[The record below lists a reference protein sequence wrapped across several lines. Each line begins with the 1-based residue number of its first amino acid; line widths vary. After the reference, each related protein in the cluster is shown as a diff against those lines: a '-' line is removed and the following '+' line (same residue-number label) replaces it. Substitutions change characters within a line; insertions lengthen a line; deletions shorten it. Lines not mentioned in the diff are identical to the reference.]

1 MKSIPTS
8 TVPDTIPMANATA
21 TTSAS
26 HNRRCGGCRCVAYLI
41 IFPIVM
47 AMLMEFLFGVWFMHQ
62 RQGLWPLTDVTH
74 NNMNVGTIPYTRT
87 GRFEILERVPHD
99 TNAFTQ
105 GLVMI
110 QDATPPNDETT
121 VRQHL
126 YEGTGMYGASQLRRV
141 DIQTGKVLAFHS
153 LEKAY
158 FGEGIAHYR
167 DDDHRLHIIQ
177 LTWKKQRAFE
187 YIFDTD
193 NVPQLQQ
200 QLQQQRRDQLLVA
213 DGYKA
218 SWKYQ
223 TTTNEGW
230 GITYSPSQHVW
241 YVSDG
246 SEYIHVWNVDT
257 KEEIRKFAVTYQH
270 ASGNHEKIDHT
281 RTAIQMINELE
292 YDPVTDTILANVWRE
307 NIIIRIDPQT
317 GFVTTMYDLND
328 LLPNRDR
335 TWQTDVLN
343 GIALTY
349 DATVQNKVAIT
360 TKHLNEIWVTG
371 KYWPYMFR
379 IRLIDSV
386 GIEIDNR
393 DKTCSI

>member
-1 MKSIPTS
+1 
-8 TVPDTIPMANATA
+8 MADATA
-21 TTSAS
+21 TTCATP
-26 HNRRCGGCRCVAYLI
+26 NRRCGGCRCVAYLI
-41 IFPIVM
+41 IIPIGT
-47 AMLMEFLFGVWFMHQ
+47 AMLMEFLFGVWFMQQ
-62 RQGLWPLTDVTH
+62 RQGLWPPLTDGTTH
-74 NNMNVGTIPYTRT
+74 TNNMHVGTIPYTRT
-87 GRFEILERVPHD
+87 GRYEILERVPHD

-110 QDATPPNDETT
+110 QDATPMNENDETT
-121 VRQHL
+121 PVRQHL

-141 DIQTGKVLAFHS
+141 DIQTGKVLAFYP

-167 DDDHRLHIIQ
+167 DKDHRLHIIQ

-187 YIFDTD
+187 YIFHTDTAS
-193 NVPQLQQ
+193 PPP
-200 QLQQQRRDQLLVA
+200 QQQRRDQLLVA
-213 DGYKA
+213 DDYMA

-257 KEEIRKFAVTYQH
+257 KQEIRKFAVTYQH
-270 ASGNHEKIDHT
+270 ANGNNEKIHHT

-317 GFVTTMYDLND
+317 GFVITMYDLND

-335 TWQTDVLN
+335 TWHTDVLN

-349 DATVQNKVAIT
+349 DATVQDHVASPS
-360 TKHLNEIWVTG
+360 TKHPDEIWVTG

-379 IRLIDSV
+379 VRLIDNV
-386 GIEIDNR
+386 GIEIDNN
-393 DKTCSI
+393 DETCSI